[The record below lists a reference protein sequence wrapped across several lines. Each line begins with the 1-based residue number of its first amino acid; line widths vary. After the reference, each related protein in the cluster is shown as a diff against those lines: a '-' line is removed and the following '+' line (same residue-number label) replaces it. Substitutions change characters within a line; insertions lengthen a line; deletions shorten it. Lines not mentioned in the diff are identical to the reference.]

1 MAELITVARPYA
13 EAAFR
18 AGLDAKDLAG
28 YSGQLQLAAAVA
40 GNGQMA
46 ALLANPKV
54 SQKQKIDL
62 FQSVT
67 AGKLSDTVKNLVD
80 MLVDRHRTV
89 LLTLISEHFDK
100 LKREHESVLKVRIVS
115 AFPISDTEKN
125 DLVQALAKKYGKQV
139 VAEVV
144 VDASLIGGAN
154 IEIGDEV
161 IHASVRDTL
170 DKMAV
175 ALAH

>member
-28 YSGQLQLAAAVA
+28 FSGQLQLAAAIV
-40 GNGQMA
+40 GNAQMS

-54 SQKQKIDL
+54 TTKQKVEL
-62 FQSVT
+62 FHSVT
-67 AGKLSDTVKNLVD
+67 SGKLGDAVKNLID
-80 MLVDRHRTV
+80 LLVDGHRTV
-89 LLTLISEHFDK
+89 LLKPISEHFDR
-100 LKREHESVLKVRIVS
+100 LKREHESVLKARIVS
-115 AFPISDTEKN
+115 AFPMSDAEKN
-125 DLVQALAKKYGKQV
+125 EMVQALAKKYGKQV
-139 VAEVV
+139 EAEVV
-144 VDASLIGGAN
+144 VDAALIGGAN

-170 DKMAV
+170 QKMAV

>member
-28 YSGQLQLAAAVA
+28 FSEQLQLAAAVA
-40 GNGQMA
+40 SNKQMS

-54 SQKQKIDL
+54 APRQKIEL
-62 FQSVT
+62 FQAVT
-67 AGKLSDTVKNLVD
+67 SGKLGDSLKNMVD
-80 MLVDRHRTV
+80 MLVENHRTV
-89 LLTLISEHFDK
+89 LLPLISEHFDK
-100 LKREHESVLKVRIVS
+100 RKREHESVLKARIVS
-115 AFPISDTEKN
+115 AFPISDAEK
-125 DLVQALAKKYGKQV
+125 DGLVQALAKKYGKQV

>member
-18 AGLDAKDLAG
+18 AGLDAKDLPG
-28 YSGQLQLAAAVA
+28 FSGQLQLAAAVA
-40 GNGQMA
+40 GNAQMH

-54 SQKQKIDL
+54 SPKQKVEVFHSATSGRLGD
-62 FQSVT
+62 
-67 AGKLSDTVKNLVD
+67 AVKNLID
-80 MLVDRHRTV
+80 LLIDRHRTV
-89 LLTLISEHFDK
+89 LLKPISEHFDK

-115 AFPISDTEKN
+115 AFPMNDAEKSEM
-125 DLVQALAKKYGKQV
+125 VQALAKKYGKTIE
-139 VAEVV
+139 AEVV
-144 VDASLIGGAN
+144 VDQSLIGGAN

-170 DKMAV
+170 DKMSI
-175 ALAH
+175 ALAN

>member
-28 YSGQLQLAAAVA
+28 FSEQLQLAAAVA
-40 GNGQMA
+40 GDKQMS

-54 SQKQKIDL
+54 DARQKMDL

-67 AGKLSDTVKNLVD
+67 SNKLGSALKNMVD
-80 MLVDRHRTV
+80 MLVENHRTV
-89 LLTLISEHFDK
+89 LLPLISDHFDK
-100 LKREHESVLKVRIVS
+100 LKRGHESVLKVRIVS
-115 AFPISDTEKN
+115 AFPISDAEK
-125 DLVQALAKKYGKQV
+125 DGLVQALAKKYGKQI

>member
-28 YSGQLQLAAAVA
+28 FSEQLQLAAAVA
-40 GNGQMA
+40 GDKQMS

-54 SQKQKIDL
+54 NAKQKMDL

-67 AGKLSDTVKNLVD
+67 SNKLGSALKNMVD
-80 MLVDRHRTV
+80 MLVENHRTV
-89 LLTLISEHFDK
+89 LLPLISEYFDK
-100 LKREHESVLKVRIVS
+100 LKREHESVLKARIVS
-115 AFPISDTEKN
+115 AFPISEADKN
-125 DLVQALAKKYGKQV
+125 DLVQALAKKYGKQI